1 MATILEKTTGLL
13 AFIRTVET
21 GSFTSASRTIGS
33 SPSAIAK
40 SVARLERRLGVPL
53 LQRSTRTLALTAEG
67 SAYYERIAPLLRAIE
82 DADSVVQTVDD
93 ARGLLRVTAPSD
105 LGRTLISA
113 WMETFASRHPR
124 LKLELGILDRRVD
137 LIREGYDVA
146 VRAGAISDS
155 GLVGRRLA
163 ELPLVLVASPDYIAR
178 QGAPRSIDDLRRH
191 ACLRYVL
198 AGRPYAW
205 RWRDGTT
212 LVPDG
217 PLDSN
222 DGHALRLAALYG
234 AGIVYLLRATVADD
248 LAAGRLVVVLPD
260 LPMPTLPVHALHAF
274 GRQIPARVRLFIDF
288 LVDRIGALE
297 RQTPPVRKP
306 VKEEQP

>member
-1 MATILEKTTGLL
+1 ML
-13 AFIRTVET
+13 AFVKTVEA
-21 GSFTSASRTIGS
+21 GSFTNASRTIGS

-40 SVARLERRLGVPL
+40 SVARLERRLGVRL
-53 LQRSTRTLALTAEG
+53 LQRSTRTLGLTAEG

-105 LGRTLISA
+105 LGRTLIGA
-113 WMETFASRHPR
+113 WMEAFASRHPR
-124 LKLELGILDRRVD
+124 LKLELSILDRRVD

-146 VRAGAISDS
+146 VRVGAISDT
-155 GLVGRRLA
+155 GLVARKLA
-163 ELPLVLVASPDYIAR
+163 DLPLALVASPDYIAR
-178 QGAPRSIDDLRRH
+178 RGAPRSLNDLRQH

-205 RWRDGTT
+205 RWRDGAT

-234 AGIVYLLRATVADD
+234 AGIAHLLRASVAHD
-248 LAAGRLVVVLPD
+248 LAAGRLIVVLPD
-260 LPMPTLPVHALHAF
+260 SPMPSVPVHALHAF
-274 GRQIPARVRLFIDF
+274 GRQVPPRVRLFIDF
-288 LVDRIGALE
+288 LVDRIGAIE
-297 RQTPPVRKP
+297 RQTPSGRQSA
-306 VKEEQP
+306 KEERP

>member
-1 MATILEKTTGLL
+1 MTTILEKTTGLF

-21 GSFTSASRTIGS
+21 GSFTNASRTIGS
-33 SPSAIAK
+33 TPSAVAK
-40 SVARLERRLGVPL
+40 SVARLERRLGVRL
-53 LQRSTRTLALTAEG
+53 LQRSTRTLGLTAEG

-82 DADSVVQTVDD
+82 DADGFAQTAEE

-105 LGRTLISA
+105 LSQTLISA
-113 WMETFASRHPR
+113 WMETFALRHPG
-124 LKLELGILDRRVD
+124 LKLELNILDRRVD
-137 LIREGYDVA
+137 LIREGYDLA
-146 VRAGAISDS
+146 VRVGAISDT
-155 GLVGRRLA
+155 GLVARKLA

-178 QGAPRSIDDLRRH
+178 RGAPRSVDDLRQH

-212 LVPDG
+212 LIPDG

-222 DGHALRLAALYG
+222 DGHALRQAALYG
-234 AGIVYLLRATVADD
+234 AGIAHLLRATVDGD
-248 LAAGRLVVVLPD
+248 LAAGRLVVVLPE

-274 GRQIPARVRLFIDF
+274 GRQVPPRVRIFIDF
-288 LVDRIGALE
+288 LVDRIGAIE
-297 RQTPPVRKP
+297 RRAPATRKSA
-306 VKEEQP
+306 KEEQS